1 MTFSLVAKCE
11 ETGMF
16 GTAVTSSSPAV
27 AARCSYTRS
36 GVGAVS
42 SQNIT
47 DPSLGNFALD
57 LLEEGLTAKEAIAK
71 ITKEKKNLEFRQIL
85 IIDGSGQI
93 AIHSGNNSLGIFS
106 DSFGKNVL
114 SAGNLLANKNVTK
127 AVVDKFENTI
137 NEPAKFNVG
146 RFDPKEMNVGTGMVG
161 APACGDVMKLQ
172 IKVENNKIVDAKFKT
187 FGCGSAIASSSLAT
201 EWVKGKSIDEAMAI
215 QNTEIV
221 KELSLPPV
229 KIHCSVLA
237 EDAIK
242 AAISDYKNRK
252 AVESP

>member
-85 IIDGSGQI
+85 IIDVSGQI

-127 AVVDKFENTI
+127 AVVDKFEKTQGDLGDRLVSALQGGLDAGG
-137 NEPAKFNVG
+137 EVG
-146 RFDPKEMNVGTGMVG
+146 SIHSAGM
-161 APACGDVMKLQ
+161 Q
-172 IKVENNKIVDAKFKT
+172 ISDKVSWPIVDLR
-187 FGCGSAIASSSLAT
+187 CDWS
-201 EWVKGKSIDEAMAI
+201 DDC
-215 QNTEIV
+215 
-221 KELSLPPV
+221 PV
-229 KIHCSVLA
+229 KKLSQLWKIYKPQVKDYLQRA
-237 EDAIK
+237 LDPTK
-242 AAISDYKNRK
+242 APSYGVPGDQ
-252 AVESP
+252 

>member
-93 AIHSGNNSLGIFS
+93 AIHSGNNLLGIFS

-127 AVVDKFENTI
+127 AVVDKFEKTQGDLGDRLVSALQGGLDAGGEAGPI
-137 NEPAKFNVG
+137 HSA
-146 RFDPKEMNVGTGMVG
+146 GM
-161 APACGDVMKLQ
+161 Q
-172 IKVENNKIVDAKFKT
+172 ISDKVSWPIVDLR
-187 FGCGSAIASSSLAT
+187 CDWS
-201 EWVKGKSIDEAMAI
+201 DDC
-215 QNTEIV
+215 
-221 KELSLPPV
+221 PV
-229 KIHCSVLA
+229 KKLSQLWKIYKPQVKDYLQRALDPTKAPSYGVLG
-237 EDAIK
+237 DQ
-242 AAISDYKNRK
+242 
-252 AVESP
+252 

>member
-127 AVVDKFENTI
+127 AVVDKFEKTQ
-137 NEPAKFNVG
+137 
-146 RFDPKEMNVGTGMVG
+146 
-161 APACGDVMKLQ
+161 GDLGDRLISALQ
-172 IKVENNKIVDAKFKT
+172 GGLDAGGEAGPVHSAGIQISDKVSWPIVDLR
-187 FGCGSAIASSSLAT
+187 CDWS
-201 EWVKGKSIDEAMAI
+201 DDC
-215 QNTEIV
+215 
-221 KELSLPPV
+221 PV
-229 KIHCSVLA
+229 KKLSQLWKIYKPQVKDYLQRA
-237 EDAIK
+237 LDPTK
-242 AAISDYKNRK
+242 APSYGVPGDQ
-252 AVESP
+252 

>member
-85 IIDGSGQI
+85 IIDLSGQI

-127 AVVDKFENTI
+127 AVVDKFEKTQGDLGDRLVSALQGGLDAGGEAGPI
-137 NEPAKFNVG
+137 HSA
-146 RFDPKEMNVGTGMVG
+146 GM
-161 APACGDVMKLQ
+161 Q
-172 IKVENNKIVDAKFKT
+172 ISDKVSWPIVDLR
-187 FGCGSAIASSSLAT
+187 CDWS
-201 EWVKGKSIDEAMAI
+201 DDC
-215 QNTEIV
+215 
-221 KELSLPPV
+221 PV
-229 KIHCSVLA
+229 KKLSQLWKIYKPQVKDYLQRA
-237 EDAIK
+237 LDPTK
-242 AAISDYKNRK
+242 APSYGVPGDQ
-252 AVESP
+252 

>member
-127 AVVDKFENTI
+127 AVVDKFEKTQGDLGDRLVSALQSGLDAGGEAGPI
-137 NEPAKFNVG
+137 HSA
-146 RFDPKEMNVGTGMVG
+146 GM
-161 APACGDVMKLQ
+161 Q
-172 IKVENNKIVDAKFKT
+172 ISDKVSWPIVDLRCDWSDDCPVNKLSQLWK
-187 FGCGSAIASSSLAT
+187 IYKPQ
-201 EWVKGKSIDEAMAI
+201 VKDYLQRALDP
-215 QNTEIV
+215 T
-221 KELSLPPV
+221 
-229 KIHCSVLA
+229 
-237 EDAIK
+237 K
-242 AAISDYKNRK
+242 APSYGVPGDQ
-252 AVESP
+252 

>member
-27 AARCSYTRS
+27 ASRCSYTRS

-57 LLEEGLTAKEAIAK
+57 LLEEGLSAKEAIVR
-71 ITKEKKNLEFRQIL
+71 ITREKKHLDFRQIL
-85 IIDGSGQI
+85 IIDKSGQI

-127 AVVDKFENTI
+127 AVVEKFENTKGDLGDRLVSALQGGLDAGGEAGSI
-137 NEPAKFNVG
+137 HSA
-146 RFDPKEMNVGTGMVG
+146 GMKIS
-161 APACGDVMKLQ
+161 D
-172 IKVENNKIVDAKFKT
+172 KVSLPIVDLR
-187 FGCGSAIASSSLAT
+187 CDWS
-201 EWVKGKSIDEAMAI
+201 DDCP
-215 QNTEIV
+215 V
-221 KELSLPPV
+221 KELSQLWKIYKPQV
-229 KIHCSVLA
+229 KDYLQRALDPAKAPSYGVLG
-237 EDAIK
+237 DQ
-242 AAISDYKNRK
+242 
-252 AVESP
+252 

>member
-47 DPSLGNFALD
+47 DPSLGNFTLD

-127 AVVDKFENTI
+127 AVVDKFEKTQGDLGDRLVSALQGGLDAGGEAGPI
-137 NEPAKFNVG
+137 HSA
-146 RFDPKEMNVGTGMVG
+146 GM
-161 APACGDVMKLQ
+161 Q
-172 IKVENNKIVDAKFKT
+172 ISDKVSWPIVDLR
-187 FGCGSAIASSSLAT
+187 CDWS
-201 EWVKGKSIDEAMAI
+201 DDC
-215 QNTEIV
+215 
-221 KELSLPPV
+221 PV
-229 KIHCSVLA
+229 KKLSQLWKIYKPQVKDYLQRA
-237 EDAIK
+237 LDPTK
-242 AAISDYKNRK
+242 APSYGVSGDQ
-252 AVESP
+252 

>member
-47 DPSLGNFALD
+47 DPSLGSFALD

-93 AIHSGNNSLGIFS
+93 AIHSGNNLLGIFS

-127 AVVDKFENTI
+127 AVVDKFEKTQGDLGDRLVSALQGGLDAGGEAGPI
-137 NEPAKFNVG
+137 HSA
-146 RFDPKEMNVGTGMVG
+146 GM
-161 APACGDVMKLQ
+161 Q
-172 IKVENNKIVDAKFKT
+172 ISDKVSWPIVDLR
-187 FGCGSAIASSSLAT
+187 CDWS
-201 EWVKGKSIDEAMAI
+201 DDC
-215 QNTEIV
+215 
-221 KELSLPPV
+221 PV
-229 KIHCSVLA
+229 KKLSQLWKIYKPQVKDYLQRA
-237 EDAIK
+237 LDPTK
-242 AAISDYKNRK
+242 APSYGVPGDQ
-252 AVESP
+252 

>member
-85 IIDGSGQI
+85 IIDVSGQI

-127 AVVDKFENTI
+127 AVVDKFEKTQGDLGDRLVSALQGGLDAGGEAGPI
-137 NEPAKFNVG
+137 HSA
-146 RFDPKEMNVGTGMVG
+146 GM
-161 APACGDVMKLQ
+161 Q
-172 IKVENNKIVDAKFKT
+172 ISDKVSWPIVDLR
-187 FGCGSAIASSSLAT
+187 CDWS
-201 EWVKGKSIDEAMAI
+201 DDC
-215 QNTEIV
+215 
-221 KELSLPPV
+221 PV
-229 KIHCSVLA
+229 KKLSQLWKIYKPQVKDYLQRA
-237 EDAIK
+237 LDPTK
-242 AAISDYKNRK
+242 APSYGVPGDQ
-252 AVESP
+252 

>member
-1 MTFSLVAKCE
+1 MTFSLVAKCV
-11 ETGMF
+11 ETGMC

-106 DSFGKNVL
+106 DASGNNVL
-114 SAGNLLANKNVTK
+114 SAGNLLVNKEVTK
-127 AVVDKFENTI
+127 VVVEKFEKTLGHLGDRLVAALQAGLDAGGEAGPI
-137 NEPAKFNVG
+137 HSA
-146 RFDPKEMNVGTGMVG
+146 GM
-161 APACGDVMKLQ
+161 Q
-172 IKVENNKIVDAKFKT
+172 ISDKVSWPIVDLR
-187 FGCGSAIASSSLAT
+187 CDWS
-201 EWVKGKSIDEAMAI
+201 DDC
-215 QNTEIV
+215 
-221 KELSLPPV
+221 PV
-229 KIHCSVLA
+229 KKLSQLWKIYKPQVKDYLQRA
-237 EDAIK
+237 LDPTK
-242 AAISDYKNRK
+242 APSYGVPGDQ
-252 AVESP
+252 